1 MRKALTSE
9 MVGCSVYIW
18 DAKGY
23 STDSMHS
30 GCACWRRSASE
41 ASQDLEEGEESWGG
55 SMEAGPP
62 ELCGS
67 WFTGCRCHGSSPV
80 FWVSG
85 KQAGYDGALFLI
97 PGCSSGCLFP
107 SFFCRWG
114 CPGRLGYP
122 LSRRSVQVLCGS
134 GNHSR
139 GLDIEAICP
148 VSSSQLPFQLQ
159 LPKSSPFLHRA

>member
-1 MRKALTSE
+1 MLKAVCFRGLERPGGGGRSHE
-9 MVGCSVYIW
+9 VEV
-18 DAKGY
+18 
-23 STDSMHS
+23 
-30 GCACWRRSASE
+30 WRRGLLNYVVA
-41 ASQDLEEGEESWGG
+41 G
-55 SMEAGPP
+55 SLAADVMAP
-62 ELCGS
+62 LQ
-67 WFTGCRCHGSSPV
+67 V

-148 VSSSQLPFQLQ
+148 VSSSQLSFQLQ

>member
-1 MRKALTSE
+1 
-9 MVGCSVYIW
+9 
-18 DAKGY
+18 
-23 STDSMHS
+23 
-30 GCACWRRSASE
+30 
-41 ASQDLEEGEESWGG
+41 
-55 SMEAGPP
+55 MEAGPP
-62 ELCGS
+62 ELCGG

-148 VSSSQLPFQLQ
+148 VSSLQLPFSCSYPNHPLFSTG
-159 LPKSSPFLHRA
+159 LNPSSCFLLRMIGDTSIPLFATDKDISYKI